1 MTKSKKTSKIPEC
14 FVADLDT
21 FSEILNAIIAE
32 AKPELPWAR
41 VADLEQAKLG
51 IAALKKHRKKKNQ

>member
-1 MTKSKKTSKIPEC
+1 
-14 FVADLDT
+14 VADLDT
-21 FSEILNAIIAE
+21 FSEILDAIIAE